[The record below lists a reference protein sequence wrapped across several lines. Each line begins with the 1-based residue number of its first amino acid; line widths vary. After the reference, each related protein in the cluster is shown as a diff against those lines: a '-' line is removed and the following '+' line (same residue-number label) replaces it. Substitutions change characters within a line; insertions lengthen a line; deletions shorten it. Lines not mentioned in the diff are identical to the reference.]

1 MFSKKSMDGIK
12 MIDLFFGFDLRQVHI
27 PGFYVAGHYSR
38 RGFEIEPHELAGEHE
53 GKWALTLTR
62 LSEFTDE
69 QAFHGGPIFDSEQDA
84 LRYGVKWVTSRG
96 GGGPEGGA
104 EARAARMTCL
114 AGSVINSGER

>member
-1 MFSKKSMDGIK
+1 

-62 LSEFTDE
+62 LSEFTNRLFTVGRFLT
-69 QAFHGGPIFDSEQDA
+69 ASKTRCVTVSSGSHHAAAGVRKA
-84 LRYGVKWVTSRG
+84 VLKRVLRG
-96 GGGPEGGA
+96 
-104 EARAARMTCL
+104 
-114 AGSVINSGER
+114 